1 MKTKI
6 ISWLFLA
13 VSIACA
19 YAISFIEDYSLIFLI
34 VLLANF
40 GFASFYAKK
49 LDKTVL
55 NVSRLLLGALFVYSG
70 TVKGVDPLGTQ
81 FRIEDYF
88 YAYGTEW
95 AVPFA
100 LFLSVVLNA
109 AEFALGALLI
119 LRIKT
124 NWVSVLTTLMML
136 LFTITTLYD
145 ALYSPVPDCG
155 CFGDAL
161 IITNWQTFYKNLVIN
176 AFVIVV
182 LLRRSTFSEYRSKAL
197 EYSGIFLVVFGFVFF
212 EYYNIKNL
220 PTIDFRSWKVGNRLV
235 PENPQPVKYF
245 LTYKNIKTG
254 EETEYL
260 SNELPWQDSVLMS
273 NLKWAS
279 SREEDPNINE
289 MNTFPMLDENGEDL
303 SKQIVS
309 DSNYTFIF
317 VIYKLEKVNTE
328 LVPYI
333 NDFYESATALNYNV
347 VMLSSDLPSEYN
359 TFCEENN
366 MVAIPTY
373 NSDDT
378 ALKAAIR
385 SNPGLIIVRNGAVIK
400 KYHQSKFPEFNELIK
415 ELK

>member
-19 YAISFIEDYSLIFLI
+19 YAISLIEDYSLVFLI
-34 VLLANF
+34 ILLANF

-49 LDKTVL
+49 IDKTVL
-55 NVSRLLLGALFVYSG
+55 TISRLLLGALFVYSG
-70 TVKGVDPLGTQ
+70 VVKGVDPLGTQ

-100 LFLSVVLNA
+100 LFLSVILNA
-109 AEFALGALLI
+109 AEFSLGALLI
-119 LRIKT
+119 LKIKVK
-124 NWVSVLTTLMML
+124 WVSVLTALMML

-145 ALYSPVPDCG
+145 ALYAPVPDCG

-176 AFVIVV
+176 AFVILV
-182 LLRRSTFSEYRSKAL
+182 LLRRKTFSEYKSKVL
-197 EYSGIFLVVFGFVFF
+197 EYSGIFLVVFGFIFF
-212 EYYNIKNL
+212 EFFNIQNL
-220 PTIDFRSWKVGNRLV
+220 PVMDFRTWKVGNRLV
-235 PENPQPVKYF
+235 PENPKPVKYF
-245 LTYKNIKTG
+245 LTYKNIKSG
-254 EETEYL
+254 EEREFI
-260 SNELPWQDSVLMS
+260 SKELPWQDSVFMAEW
-273 NLKWAS
+273 KWAS
-279 SREEDPNINE
+279 NRDEDPNIND
-289 MNTFPMLDENGEDL
+289 MNTFPMIDANGEDI
-303 SKQIVS
+303 STEIVS

-317 VIYKLEKVNTE
+317 VIYKLEKVDIE

-333 NDFYESATALNYNV
+333 NNFYESATALNYNV
-347 VMLSSDLPSEYN
+347 VMLTSDLPSEYQK
-359 TFCEENN
+359 FCEDNN
-366 MVAIPTY
+366 MVDIPTY

-385 SNPGLIIVRNGAVIK
+385 SNPGLIIVRNGAVVN
-400 KYHQSKFPEFNELIK
+400 KYHQSNFPEFNKLIK